1 MKIDVCFS
9 PALYPVYHN
18 PEAIVV
24 VVDVFRATTTM
35 AAAFSNGVRSI
46 RPVATVEEAM
56 DYKEKGWLVGA
67 ERNVKRCD
75 FADFG
80 NSPFDYIRKK
90 VDGKDIV
97 FTTTN
102 GTKAITIAK
111 SAFRVITGA
120 FVNLQAVAD
129 YCLAYQRDVVVLCSG
144 WEDKVNIEDTLFGG
158 ALVDTLTTTG
168 HYTPATDAAVIARDM
183 WTGHKTDL
191 LAYLDPTDH
200 MARLKAN
207 HLEDAVPYC
216 LTSSTTSV
224 VPELSIEA
232 ETLILRIPNK
242 TI

>member
-46 RPVATVEEAM
+46 RPVATVEEAEA
-56 DYKEKGWLVGA
+56 YKAKGWLVGA
-67 ERNVKRCD
+67 ERNVKRCG

-80 NSPFDYIRKK
+80 NSPFDYTAEK
-90 VDGKDIV
+90 VSGKDIV

-102 GTKAITIAK
+102 GTRAITIAK

-120 FVNLQAVAD
+120 FINLQAV
-129 YCLAYQRDVVVLCSG
+129 
-144 WEDKVNIEDTLFGG
+144 
-158 ALVDTLTTTG
+158 
-168 HYTPATDAAVIARDM
+168 AVIARDM
-183 WTGHKTDL
+183 WTGNKANL
-191 LAYLDPTDH
+191 LAYLDTTDH
-200 MARLKAN
+200 MGRLKAN

-216 LTSSTTSV
+216 LTLSITDK
-224 VPELSIEA
+224 VPELSIEGD
-232 ETLILRIPNK
+232 TLILR
-242 TI
+242 